1 LTTPVPPRVGTRFS
15 LSYLKQLGVNALWR
29 KPIHPRDRR
38 APDRSG
44 HQSAVRARQPVC
56 GQGLL
61 RRDAVDGLG
70 FYSGLLARRERH
82 AAGARCGAPDNISAG
97 CPDADAVR
105 EWTEPWDRVGTAPLN
120 GDANKHMVDGVV
132 PAYDASDFD
141 PGPSLAGPRSCASC
155 GSRPGSNTVSSA
167 RRWLPTANCWSRLST
182 VRSTSMN

>member
-1 LTTPVPPRVGTRFS
+1 MHFGGSPFIRGIDGRQIDPATNRPFE
-15 LSYLKQLGVNALWR
+15 LGS
-29 KPIHPRDRR
+29 PY
-38 APDRSG
+38 
-44 HQSAVRARQPVC
+44 AVKDYFAVMPLMAS
-56 GQGLL
+56 GLL
-61 RRDAVDGLG
+61 RAPRPPRTT
-70 FYSGLLARRERH
+70 RRR
-82 AAGARCGAPDNISAG
+82 GALRRPGNISAG
-97 CPDADAVR
+97 CPGDADAVR